1 MGPWTCVSR
10 LRRAGGL
17 QCAALSRARWPSPC
31 TRVFL
36 SPGLTVVS
44 RAMKPLGQDPSCVC
58 EVGTWAPS
66 KMSTPVSCGF
76 RVPPALLSPSACTMG
91 ASVRARAA
99 ARGSGCVGS
108 ARGRGGGSG
117 LGGPVFTGRESS
129 CPASPPGRCVGVASR
144 TCLTHSGSTCQSERR
159 AVLERQ
165 LTSS

>member
-1 MGPWTCVSR
+1 MSR
-10 LRRAGGL
+10 LWRAGGL
-17 QCAALSRARWPSPC
+17 QCAAPLPRAPWPSPC

-36 SPGLTVVS
+36 SPGLTLIS
-44 RAMKPLGQDPSCVC
+44 RAMKSLGQDPSCVC

-66 KMSTPVSCGF
+66 TMPTRVSCSF
-76 RVPPALLSPSACTMG
+76 RALPALLSPSVCTMG

-108 ARGRGGGSG
+108 GRGRGGGSG

-129 CPASPPGRCVGVASR
+129 CPASPPGRRVGMASR
-144 TCLTHSGSTCQSERR
+144 TCLTHLGSTCQSERC

-165 LTSS
+165 LTS